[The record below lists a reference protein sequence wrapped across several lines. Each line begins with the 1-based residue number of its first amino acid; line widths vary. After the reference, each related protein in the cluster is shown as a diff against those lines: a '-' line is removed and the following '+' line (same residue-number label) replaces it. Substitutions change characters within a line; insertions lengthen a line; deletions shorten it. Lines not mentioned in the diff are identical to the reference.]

1 MGPSGLHSVWGCC
14 FIWSKAGVIGESLVK
29 AGRSSA
35 RTSCHRLVA
44 SRLNCSLVS
53 RIIPVSKAG
62 PVVNA
67 HAQSKRAITYCAGH
81 KQ

>member
-1 MGPSGLHSVWGCC
+1 MGPSGLHSVWGYC
-14 FIWSKAGVIGESLVK
+14 FIWSKAGVIGERLVK
-29 AGRSSA
+29 ADCSSA
-35 RTSCHRLVA
+35 RTSCHRIVA

-53 RIIPVSKAG
+53 RIIPVAKAG

-67 HAQSKRAITYCAGH
+67 HAQSERAITYCAGH